1 MKWIKRLFFLIFV
14 LIIVVLIGPF
24 FLSIPALENTK
35 PVDEL
40 VDSDSEFI
48 KIGGLDVHYKR
59 RGDGNPAIILLHG
72 YGASTFSWRSVMT
85 PLADYGKVIAYDR
98 PAFGLTER
106 PLPGDWQGESPYS
119 LESQTGLLIA
129 LMDEMKIKKAILIGN
144 SAGGT
149 VALNTALKYPDRV
162 QGLVLVDAA
171 IYVDK
176 MKPQW
181 QQLIMKLPQFRR
193 LGPLMIRSIEKKGD
207 DLVRSAWHDPHKVLP
222 EVLEGYRKP
231 LQANNWDKALWE
243 YSIVSGASNLQNC
256 LGEVSV
262 PVLVISGDDDQII
275 PLDDSLRLAQSI
287 PGGRAKVMYA
297 CGHVPQEEC
306 PDQFMTAV
314 GDFINQVT
322 Q

>member
-1 MKWIKRLFFLIFV
+1 MKWIRRLFLLFFV
-14 LIIVVLIGPF
+14 LIIVLLIGPF

-35 PVDEL
+35 PEDEL

-59 RGDGNPAIILLHG
+59 RGDGEPVIILLHG
-72 YGASTFSWRSVMT
+72 YGASTFSWRNVID
-85 PLADYGKVIAYDR
+85 PLGGYGKVIAYDR

-119 LESQTGLLIA
+119 LSSQSSLLIA
-129 LMDEMKIKKAILIGN
+129 LMDKMKIKKAILIGN

-171 IYVDK
+171 IYADK
-176 MKPQW
+176 KKPQW
-181 QQLIMKLPQFRR
+181 QQFIMKLPQFRR
-193 LGPLMIRSIEKKGD
+193 IGPLMVRSIEKKAD
-207 DLVRSAWHDPHKVLP
+207 DQVRSAWHDPDKVTP
-222 EVLEGYRKP
+222 KILEGYRKP

-243 YSIVSGASNLQNC
+243 YTIVSGASNLENR

-287 PGGRAKVMYA
+287 PGARAKVMYA

-314 GDFINQVT
+314 GDFIDQVT
-322 Q
+322 K